1 MNTKKVRLVFIRCVK
16 FSKEIIDTLFTSDC
30 IQIVGI
36 ITKQRSKLK
45 GSESGFPYAEAFLII
60 KQVDN

>member
-1 MNTKKVRLVFIRCVK
+1 MNTKKVRLVFIRYVK

-36 ITKQRSKLK
+36 ITKRRSKLR
-45 GSESGFPYAEAFLII
+45 GSESGFPYPEAFLII
-60 KQVDN
+60 KQVEN